1 MKRATVPYL
10 SILYVSENVFSRLLK
25 EIGMKLS
32 IAIYELRAR
41 DIFNTSIHNYF
52 LTDIKL
58 YY

>member
-1 MKRATVPYL
+1 MKRATVPPYL

-58 YY
+58 

>member
-41 DIFNTSIHNYF
+41 DLFNTSIHNYF

-58 YY
+58 

>member
-41 DIFNTSIHNYF
+41 DIFDTSIHNYF

-58 YY
+58 

>member
-10 SILYVSENVFSRLLK
+10 SILNVSENVFSRLLK

-58 YY
+58 

>member
-25 EIGMKLS
+25 EIGMKLQ

-52 LTDIKL
+52 LTNIKL
-58 YY
+58 

>member
-1 MKRATVPYL
+1 MKRATVPYW

-58 YY
+58 